1 MPFRIGA
8 DPEAFLVNKDGKYIS
23 SVGLIGGSK
32 QSPLQLG
39 DGFAIQEDNVAV
51 EYNIP
56 PCASAAE
63 FVSAINVGLKHLRDR
78 VSKYGLEL
86 KFSPSANFTPDQLDS
101 YQAKVF
107 GCEPDLNAWTM
118 KFNKR
123 PSTKDKSLR
132 SCGGHIHIQ
141 TKADPFL
148 VGRWMDAI
156 AGLPFVT
163 IDTDAK
169 RRLLYGKAGAMRIK
183 DYPGMEYRT
192 LSNKWLETDDLK
204 VLVFNWTKKATEI
217 AEAGIEIPNKIGIKI
232 RRAINTSDAKLA
244 DLTMKDVAVLVGK

>member
-1 MPFRIGA
+1 MAFRIGA
-8 DPEAFLVNKDGKYIS
+8 DPEAFLVNREGKYIS

-32 QSPLQLG
+32 AAPLQLG

-56 PCASAAE
+56 PCATAEE
-63 FVSAINVGLKHLRDR
+63 FVKAINIGLNHLRVR
-78 VSKYGLEL
+78 VERYGLEL

-101 YQAKVF
+101 YQATVF
-107 GCEPDLNAWTM
+107 GCEPDLNAWTK

-123 PSTKDKSLR
+123 PNTKDKSLR
-132 SCGGHIHIQ
+132 SCGGHVHIQ
-141 TKADPFL
+141 TEADPFL

-163 IDTDAK
+163 IDTDSK

-183 DYPGMEYRT
+183 EYPGMEYRT
-192 LSNKWLETDDLK
+192 LSNKWLETDTLK
-204 VLVFNWTKKATEI
+204 VMVFDWTKKATEI
-217 AEAGIEIPNKIGIKI
+217 AESGLEIPTRLGGRI
-232 RRAINTSDAKLA
+232 RKAINTSDAKLA
-244 DLTMKDVAVLVGK
+244 DVAMKDVATLVGA

>member
-1 MPFRIGA
+1 MTFRIGA
-8 DPEAFLVNKDGKYIS
+8 DPEAFLVNRDGKYIS

-32 QSPLQLG
+32 QAPLQLG

-56 PCASAAE
+56 PCETAE
-63 FVSAINVGLKHLRDR
+63 AFVSAINKGLEHLRVR
-78 VSKYGLEL
+78 VEKYGLEL

-107 GCEPDLNAWTM
+107 GCEPDLNAWTQ

-123 PSTKDKSLR
+123 PGTKDKSLR
-132 SCGGHIHIQ
+132 SCGGHVHIQ
-141 TKADPFL
+141 TTADPFL

-192 LSNKWLETDDLK
+192 LSNKWLETDNLK
-204 VLVFNWTKKATEI
+204 IQVFNWTKKATEL
-217 AEAGIEIPNKIGIKI
+217 AESGLEISNKIGVKI
-232 RRAINTSDAKLA
+232 RRAINTSDPRLA
-244 DLTMKDVAVLVGK
+244 EIAMKEVASIAR